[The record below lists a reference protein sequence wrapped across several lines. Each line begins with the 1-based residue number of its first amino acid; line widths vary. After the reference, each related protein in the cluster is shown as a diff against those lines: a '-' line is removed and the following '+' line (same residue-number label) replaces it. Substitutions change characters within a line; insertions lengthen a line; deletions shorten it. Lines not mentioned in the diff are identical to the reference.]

1 MRYVSSAYLQSAF
14 PLVTAC
20 KSDASTTY
28 DAGPIADPWM
38 MLAELIPSR
47 HPTNTVKALREMYN
61 ISSSRNLLGGQ
72 TNAGQIQQIAA
83 EAQLVLKL

>member
-1 MRYVSSAYLQSAF
+1 MQWPLQFSFSTCTGKQPLSVSGVGCF
-14 PLVTAC
+14 R
-20 KSDASTTY
+20 
-28 DAGPIADPWM
+28 
-38 MLAELIPSR
+38 ELIPSR